1 MGNISALIV
10 YSRGTVGI
18 SHHKKEHDLAYTMKF
33 WKCIELEEFWLRIK
47 E

>member
-18 SHHKKEHDLAYTMKF
+18 SHHRKSDVAYTMKF
-33 WKCIELEEFWLRIK
+33 WKGIELEVFWIGMK

>member
-18 SHHKKEHDLAYTMKF
+18 SHHKKSDLAFTMKF
-33 WKCIELEEFWLRIK
+33 WKGIELEVFWIGIK